1 MKEGHDK
8 AFTELPE
15 FSDAKGE
22 KKEVINTANANELDE
37 GSRAKI
43 EHDPH
48 TRVKE
53 EVKYSADDILDET
66 VAGTQDEII
75 QNVKT
80 PDPDFQAELQKT
92 RETLKRNFLVRLF
105 DREHKATTFSVL
117 CAILA
122 ALVLLIVPTLI
133 PKGYDP
139 KAINPETGYSN
150 EETEWLKFTDDVR
163 GTVNSMSTPDAENPE
178 EGILKYFD
186 ELLEDHKG
194 IAEQID
200 IYIIRAEYY
209 TNFGRH
215 AEAVGQLTNIDVS
228 DYKQPLVDD
237 PDLGAYF
244 ERMFKYYTLVRDL
257 YAALDEQAQVTE
269 YNKLIDDLLNEKI
282 RTYNAIHDAPIATPV
297 DEDNQNNETEEK

>member
-1 MKEGHDK
+1 MKEGHNK

-15 FSDAKGE
+15 FSDAKSE
-22 KKEVINTANANELDE
+22 EKEVINTANANELDE

-105 DREHKATTFSVL
+105 DREHKAITFSVI

-133 PKGYDP
+133 PNKYDP
-139 KAINPETGYSN
+139 KAVNPETGYSN
-150 EETEWLKFTDDVR
+150 EETEWLKFSDDVR
-163 GTVNSMSTPDAENPE
+163 STVQSMATPDATTPE
-178 EGILKYFD
+178 QPILDYFD
-186 ELLEDHKG
+186 ELLEDHIG

-209 TNFGRH
+209 SNLGYH
-215 AEAVGQLTNIDVS
+215 AEAVGQLTTIDVNE
-228 DYKQPLVDD
+228 DKQPSDID
-237 PDLGAYF
+237 PAVTAYF
-244 ERMFKYYTLVRDL
+244 ERMYKYYTLVRDL
-257 YAALDEQAQVTE
+257 YSSIGEESSAKDAQESIDALLDEKLRV
-269 YNKLIDDLLNEKI
+269 YNLDN
-282 RTYNAIHDAPIATPV
+282 DAPLSTETNQT
-297 DEDNQNNETEEK
+297 EDN